1 MLRDEGKCSLQLKQ
15 VTPKDEGEYSIV
27 AENGAGRAQ
36 CTCQLL
42 IDDCEFF
49 CHLLLC
55 DFCLALF
62 NSPLAF
68 QNFYFCSSF
77 LGWLQSFLDR
87 RRIFKKNSK
96 FLSTFFRS
104 TQLKDDF
111 LSSLKSL

>member
-49 CHLLLC
+49 VI
-55 DFCLALF
+55 FFFMIFVWLF
-62 NSPLAF
+62 SIPP
-68 QNFYFCSSF
+68 SH
-77 LGWLQSFLDR
+77 
-87 RRIFKKNSK
+87 FKISITVLV
-96 FLSTFFRS
+96 FWGGSRWI
-104 TQLKDDF
+104 
-111 LSSLKSL
+111 